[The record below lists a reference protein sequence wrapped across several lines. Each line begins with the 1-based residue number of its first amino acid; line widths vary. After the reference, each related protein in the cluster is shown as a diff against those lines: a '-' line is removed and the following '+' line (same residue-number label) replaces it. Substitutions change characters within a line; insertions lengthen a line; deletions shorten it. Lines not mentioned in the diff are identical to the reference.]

1 MPKEWKECEKVHKG
15 FWTQWEDVY
24 ISVHTC
30 LLSCFTG
37 VWLFAA
43 LWTVARQAT
52 LGFPRQKYWRAGLLC
67 PPPGNL
73 PDPGIEPKS
82 LLFSA
87 LAGGF
92 FSTSATWE
100 TPTSVWPVSNSQYQT
115 SFAFCFLIFWLN
127 QGIAFTSPSLFY
139 QWCTSRSWRSG

>member
-1 MPKEWKECEKVHKG
+1 MPGSQG
-15 FWTQWEDVY
+15 FLDPLRR
-24 ISVHTC
+24 C
-30 LLSCFTG
+30 LLQCVCTCAPLVSLVSYSVT
-37 VWLFAA
+37 
-43 LWTVARQAT
+43 LWTVARQALLS
-52 LGFPRQKYWRAGLLC
+52 LGFPRQEYWSGLLC

-82 LLFSA
+82 LLSSA

-92 FSTSATWE
+92 FSTSATRE
-100 TPTSVWPVSNSQYQT
+100 APTSVWPVSNSQYQS

-139 QWCTSRSWRSG
+139 QRFTS